1 VAPPDSGTRLGTE
14 LRKLREKARVSLRE
28 IERRTGINSG
38 YLSQL
43 ERGEVQQ
50 PTPSMIQR
58 LAQGYEVPL
67 ALVMQWAGYELP
79 ERKLT
84 PAQERALHYLG
95 PDPSEED
102 VETLGALLEVI
113 RKRSGA
119 AFSAPHPLDRPLD
132 AEEIRVIRDYAL
144 ALLREADA
152 LGDIPTPLDQLTGV
166 AKLVY
171 AGEIELTPEERRHL
185 LRRCGDRLH
194 HVMQNLKGMITFRSR
209 EIWLAPDLYAQR
221 RRFVHAHELGHH
233 VLPAHKEIAYLDNWE
248 SLSPTVRDACERE
261 ANQAAIELLAQ
272 GDQLREEADSSRID
286 KLALETLSAKYDISL
301 QATTRRVA
309 EESRQSC
316 CVITYYRGSVTGKL
330 MDPHVYPSQAFE
342 ERFRWKAG
350 RMPDADLRVTLREA
364 ALASAERRLICRDIA
379 ERAVDLRCEAFST
392 PRALIGLVVADPER
406 RSVPTRL
413 FVRR

>member
-1 VAPPDSGTRLGTE
+1 MGDNDSGTRLGNE
-14 LRKLREKARVSLRE
+14 LRRLREKARLPLRE

-58 LAQGYEVPL
+58 ISQGYEVPL
-67 ALVMQWAGYELP
+67 PLVMQWAGYELP
-79 ERKLT
+79 EQKLT

-102 VETLGALLEVI
+102 VETLGALWEVI
-113 RKRSGA
+113 RNRGGA

-132 AEEIRVIRDYAL
+132 AQEMQVIREHAL
-144 ALLREADA
+144 ALLREAEA
-152 LGDIPTPLDQLTGV
+152 FGEVPTPLDQLTGV

-171 AGEIELTPEERRHL
+171 AGELELTLEERRHL

-194 HVMQNLKGMITFRSR
+194 HVLKNLQGMISFRSR
-209 EIWLAPDLYAQR
+209 EIWVAPDLYAQR

-233 VLPAHKEIAYLDNWE
+233 VLPVHREIAYLDSWE
-248 SLSPTVRDACERE
+248 SLSATVRDACERE

-272 GDQLREEADSSRID
+272 GDRLREEADSSRID
-286 KLALETLSAKYDISL
+286 KCALETLSAKYDISL

-350 RMPDADLRVTLREA
+350 RLPDDDLRLTLSEA
-364 ALASAERRLICRDIA
+364 ALASAERRLICRDIS
-379 ERAVDLRCEAFST
+379 ERAVDLRCEAFNT
-392 PRALIGLVVADPER
+392 PRALIGLVVCDPEH
-406 RSVPTRL
+406 RSLPSRL